1 MQMVLNLLSIRVLFC
16 FELQLLLEFDPVL
29 FKLKLQ
35 LSFDLLLLL
44 NHRKPFF
51 LFQTYSLFL
60 LQLGEYFQFLI
71 VKLISSSIFFI
82 VADDSSLAKV
92 LNVEI
97 VCI

>member
-1 MQMVLNLLSIRVLFC
+1 MQMILNLLSIRVLFC
-16 FELQLLLEFDPVL
+16 FELQNLLEFDPVL
-29 FKLKLQ
+29 FKFKLQ

-44 NHRKPFF
+44 NHREPFF

-71 VKLISSSIFFI
+71 VKLSIFFI
-82 VADDSSLAKV
+82 VTHDSSLAEV